1 MFWIRAR
8 IERAQPPG
16 PADESTEQLGNGLM
30 TAKRNGFR
38 ASVAAAAAA
47 MLLAGCGLPVE
58 HDYLVPDPEYKD
70 RMIPESQ
77 VNKNASVFG
86 EGGLDLFDLGNRN
99 KNAPGGGGGL
109 AVNSY
114 LWRASLDTI
123 AFMPLAS
130 ADPFGGVIITDWY
143 TPAEAPDERYKMSV
157 YILGRELRADGI
169 KVAVFRQRSNGNG
182 AWIASATAADT
193 ASSLENEIL
202 TRARQLRLTSTAKNN

>member
-1 MFWIRAR
+1 
-8 IERAQPPG
+8 
-16 PADESTEQLGNGLM
+16 M
-30 TAKRNGFR
+30 TANRNARTGTR
-38 ASVAAAAAA
+38 LKAGLAALATAG
-47 MLLAGCGLPVE
+47 LLAGCGLPVE

-86 EGGLDLFDLGNRN
+86 EGGLDIFNLGGRN
-99 KNAPGGGGGL
+99 NQQGGGTGL

-157 YILGRELRADGI
+157 YILGRELRADGV
-169 KVAVFRQRSNGNG
+169 KVSVFRQRANGNG
-182 AWIASATAADT
+182 AWVAGNVATDT
-193 ASSLENEIL
+193 VTNLENEIL
-202 TRARQLRLTSTAKNN
+202 TRARQLRQASAATAKR